1 MASSFWNKKW
11 WWWWCMRK
19 KRILYL
25 LPTLL
30 RHLVLE
36 WKLLVTNIL
45 WLGCISVIQ
54 GRSGTGC
61 RILWWLLSLF
71 VAMEDATNTFLL
83 KFFWYKL
90 TNNVSGQ
97 KFVGIFKKQLPK
109 EVIVK
114 HHQNYPFLN
123 ENFHFLF
130 PKKAQFSSWLSEKS
144 YGDWSEARPGKKCWE
159 EVLWKG

>member
-19 KRILYL
+19 KIVLT
-25 LPTLL
+25 TLL

-36 WKLLVTNIL
+36 WKLLVTNSL
-45 WLGCISVIQ
+45 WLGCLSVIQ
-54 GRSGTGC
+54 GRSSTGC
-61 RILWWLLSLF
+61 RILWWQLSLF

-90 TNNVSGQ
+90 TINVSGQ
-97 KFVGIFKKQLPK
+97 NLVGIFKKTVAQRGHCKTPPKLPLLK
-109 EVIVK
+109 RKFWFFVS
-114 HHQNYPFLN
+114 
-123 ENFHFLF
+123 
-130 PKKAQFSSWLSEKS
+130 KKAQFSSWVSEKS

-159 EVLWKG
+159 EVL